1 LVRIHVIDESFARHR
16 TLTAS
21 AGKLLS
27 RYVELKRRLL
37 NAGVN
42 ATGVPKET
50 PPFVVFAIRC
60 CP

>member
-1 LVRIHVIDESFARHR
+1 MKALPAIG
-16 TLTAS
+16 LTAS

-27 RYVELKRRLL
+27 RYVELKLRLL

-50 PPFVVFAIRC
+50 PPFVDFAIRC